1 MLLRSEEMMSFEIY
15 HDGKKVISLDQER
28 RFIERGL
35 IHLESEQQV
44 LLEELSDIGKASDEL
59 RQRLQEIAQ
68 EGATSTMQEPD

>member
-1 MLLRSEEMMSFEIY
+1 MSFEIY

-59 RQRLQEIAQ
+59 RQRLQEIAR
-68 EGATSTMQEPD
+68 EGTDSTMNKAD